1 MPLGKASTVSTDE
14 RRQMLEQELES
25 LRIQWR
31 YMPVER
37 ATVRNVLRCAFE
49 HKEKMQRIDNKELS
63 RIEDDLAPAS
73 SSSNKK
79 KDATNYLEIGTLR
92 KAQLTFS
99 EVNGNERNQLSAL
112 DAQILEM
119 EEAIDQQRKKNGSA
133 SIASHANKIK
143 RVRVYENRLNTA
155 TVAFN
160 KLLAENNDLRI
171 KIEHFRKQRGV
182 FNTLSKRLKTRSIN
196 LKKQIND
203 VVHMATSVYNARD
216 DSHSKMINLIN
227 RNDSDYKAFIGEEKE
242 MTRIIAQETKLQEFM
257 KTKNNEKS
265 ELAYKEAMM
274 RHQSLENRAEH
285 QQEQEMIKFEQVL
298 SSIINILDETQGQ
311 DLLSILRSP
320 VNANNKVN
328 EMTTAIKPVCDKY
341 KKTEEQNFSLFQFV
355 NEISH
360 DVKKLKEKISKLEK
374 EREAKKAESL
384 NKKADRSQEKSKK
397 KADLQNHNEEVS
409 QREQRLRS
417 CLENFQTIKNRVENV
432 FNKLACSDS
441 NLKSLLDNNTAVTLS
456 NLDIF
461 LSEIE
466 RTIDSLTEIEASNR
480 IQNEDGEN
488 SKSGT
493 PVPNSRRTAS
503 RSAAR
508 DGNKNNK
515 NNDDKNNKDNNTA
528 QSQRNDNDPK
538 VTAEIIDQQ
547 YNDLDEV
554 LMNIDDLRDRT
565 NYLMNERVRSAKTP
579 KTPKSRGV

>member
-1 MPLGKASTVSTDE
+1 MG
-14 RRQMLEQELES
+14 
-25 LRIQWR
+25 
-31 YMPVER
+31 
-37 ATVRNVLRCAFE
+37 
-49 HKEKMQRIDNKELS
+49 
-63 RIEDDLAPAS
+63 
-73 SSSNKK
+73 
-79 KDATNYLEIGTLR
+79 
-92 KAQLTFS
+92 
-99 EVNGNERNQLSAL
+99 
-112 DAQILEM
+112 
-119 EEAIDQQRKKNGSA
+119 
-133 SIASHANKIK
+133 K
-143 RVRVYENRLNTA
+143 RVRVYENRLDTA

-182 FNTLSKRLKTRSIN
+182 FNTLSKRLKSRSIS

-216 DSHSKMINLIN
+216 ESHSKMVNLIH

-242 MTRIIAQETKLQEFM
+242 MNRIIAQETKLQEFM
-257 KTKNNEKS
+257 RTKNNEKS

-298 SSIINILDETQGQ
+298 SSIINILDEIQGQ
-311 DLLSILRSP
+311 NLMSILRSP
-320 VNANNKVN
+320 LNSSNKVD
-328 EMTTAIKPVCDKY
+328 EMTLAIKPVCDKY

-384 NKKADRSQEKSKK
+384 NKKADRSQENSKK
-397 KADLQNHNEEVS
+397 RAHAQNHFEEVN

-432 FNKLACSDS
+432 FAKLACSDS

-466 RTIDSLTEIEASNR
+466 RTIDSLTEIEANNR
-480 IQNEDGEN
+480 IQNEDEGN

-493 PVPNSRRTAS
+493 PIPNSRRTAS
-503 RSAAR
+503 RSAGR
-508 DGNKNNK
+508 DKSKSSSGK
-515 NNDDKNNKDNNTA
+515 DDKNDKDNNNNTA
-528 QSQRNDNDPK
+528 QGQRNENDPK
-538 VTAEIIDQQ
+538 VTADFIEQQ
-547 YNDLDEV
+547 YTDLDDS
-554 LMNIDDLRDRT
+554 LLNIEDLRDRT
-565 NYLMNERVRSAKTP
+565 NHLMNERKTPKTP